1 MTYLSLNLK
10 YDIEKAAA
18 DRKHQTR
25 KKRKSPKRPIF
36 FIIKYPNGTEALV
49 KANSWSGMIP
59 YTEYVKDEYG
69 DDILIIAIRA
79 REAIKFVMKG
89 KIFNADKQRK
99 V

>member
-10 YDIEKAAA
+10 YDIEKAVT
-18 DRKHQTR
+18 DSKRLTR

-36 FIIKYPNGTEALV
+36 FIIRYPNGTEALV
-49 KANSWSGMIP
+49 KASGWSGMIP

-69 DDILIIAIRA
+69 DNILIIAIKA
-79 REAIKFVMKG
+79 SEAIKFVMKG
-89 KIFNADKQRK
+89 RIFSADKQRK